1 MLNTDDGVI
10 IIMRVKEESID
21 IYTNDDQDINAM
33 LGSHNKG
40 LIIFTEHEYGCAT
53 HIAVGGMVDLK
64 KPDGKI
70 LTHLINNN
78 VFNQTEDFEEIGW
91 DIYFQNGYTILNIT
105 RWPQTS
111 LIPPEQSMSTWINV
125 YPPVRDFLSLAHRN
139 GHNSVFFLSS
149 TTIHDALD
157 NDIFKIHDSKEIIEY
172 NFHQTITDEV
182 NLFFSPPTWLFPYIG
197 KLMGYEVCMAIMVG
211 NNPDERLDWEAGVAL
226 QEYLYNTFALPIIEG
241 ASLDI
246 KHDLEELFD
255 RSDKLMKDIDGIVNK
270 PTSPPSH
277 LWG

>member
-10 IIMRVKEESID
+10 IIMRVKHESID
-21 IYTNDDQDINAM
+21 IYTNDKQDITAM
-33 LGSHNKG
+33 LRKNNKG
-40 LIIFTEHEYGCAT
+40 LIIFTEHEYGCAS
-53 HIAVGGMVDLK
+53 HIAIGGMVDLK

-91 DIYFQNGYTILNIT
+91 DIYFQSGYTILNIT

-111 LIPPEQSMSTWINV
+111 LIPPEQSMSTWIHV
-125 YPPVRDFLSLAHRN
+125 YPPVRDFLTLAREN
-139 GHNSVFFLSS
+139 GHNCVFFVSS

-157 NDIFKIHDSKEIIEY
+157 NDIFKIHDSKEIIEHD
-172 NFHQTITDEV
+172 FHNESEV

-226 QEYLYNTFALPIIEG
+226 QEYLYDSFDLPIIEG
-241 ASLDI
+241 ASLSI